1 MQPLRQV
8 PEKLFQAPKFIFK
21 SPKLIGL
28 KSLSDGHLLK
38 DKRLK
43 LKFLRGTSFQ
53 VLVRGSSPPK
63 KT

>member
-8 PEKLFQAPKFIFK
+8 PEKLFEAPKFIFK
-21 SPKLIGL
+21 SPKMIGL

-43 LKFLRGTSFQ
+43 LKFLRGASFHHQ
-53 VLVRGSSPPK
+53 SLPPK
-63 KT
+63 TT